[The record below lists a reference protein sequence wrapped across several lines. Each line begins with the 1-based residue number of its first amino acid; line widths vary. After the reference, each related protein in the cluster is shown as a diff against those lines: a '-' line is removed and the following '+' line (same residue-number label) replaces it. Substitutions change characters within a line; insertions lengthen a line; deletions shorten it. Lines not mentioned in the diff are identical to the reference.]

1 MKKNLSNLVFI
12 LLFSLTAVNVNA
24 QNQTNKETG
33 FYAELGLAQ
42 AYYTEPNVNFNH
54 SMGVGKLGYNI
65 NKNTAFEVMAAG
77 NINSVNFYY
86 GSTYIANV
94 KIDSAYGAYGKFSLP
109 LNEDVSLFV
118 RTRVTN
124 ASITASTRYGKYFTS
139 GSSLSYGA
147 GAQFNFT
154 KAIYGQVDYMSYYNR
169 NDISVTVPSVSVGYK
184 F

>member
-1 MKKNLSNLVFI
+1 MKKKLLVAA
-12 LLFSLTAVNVNA
+12 LLAVAGTSAIA
-24 QNQTNKETG
+24 QVQANKETG

-42 AYYTEPNVNFNH
+42 AYYTEPSVNFNH
-54 SMGVGKLGYNI
+54 SMGVGKVGYNL
-65 NKNTAFEVMAAG
+65 NKNTAFEIMAAG
-77 NINSVNFYY
+77 NLNSVNFYY
-86 GSTYIANV
+86 GSTFIANV

-109 LNEDVSLFV
+109 VNDDVSLFV
-118 RTRVTN
+118 RVGATN
-124 ASITASTRYGKYFTS
+124 ASISASTRYGRYFTS

-169 NDISVTVPSVSVGYK
+169 NDISVTAPSISVGYK